1 MQIRISENLKK
12 ALNEAKNMANKYSSE
27 IGTEHVLY
35 GLAVIQSSKAGKIL
49 LKHGINKAMLEKLF
63 SQADE
68 QMSIMGSPPFTAR
81 VNTALNQ
88 AFQLSLECGKSEA
101 KTEFVLLVLLK
112 AVQGMAHMILR
123 QYADINAI
131 AKELMTLLESKE
143 ADQPQSNAPQLPG
156 DLADLGCDLTKRARE
171 NKIDPVIG
179 RDEEIERIIQILCRK
194 TKNNP
199 VLIGEPGVGKT
210 AVVEGLA
217 RKIVLGQVPEILKD
231 KILFSLDIAS
241 IVAGTKYRGAME
253 EKLKAAISVIMS
265 SKNIIVFVDELHTLA
280 QSGGKDGEVSP
291 ADILKPYLA
300 RGEMQTIG
308 ATTIDEYRKYI
319 EKDKALERRFQ
330 PVIVEPPNVFDTI
343 NILKGLKSNYE
354 AFHKV
359 ELTYEAI
366 EAAVKLSD
374 RYIMDRF
381 LPDKAIDLID
391 EAMSKAKVSV
401 GTYPPMVK
409 ELEYKIKA
417 LEKQKTEANDK
428 EEYERAAN
436 LKNEIDNIYKQLEAT
451 KVSHVKEGERSGR
464 ISYDDIAEVVA
475 KWTKIPVNRL
485 NETESVRLVNLEKI
499 LGERVIGQERACET
513 VAKAIRRNRAGLGD
527 PDRPIGTFLF
537 LGPTG
542 VGKTE
547 LTKALS
553 AAVMGDENAVIRMDM
568 SEYME
573 SHSVAKLIGSPPGYV
588 GFDEGGQLTE
598 QIRRRP
604 YSIVLFDEIE
614 KAHTDVYNILLQLLD
629 DGRLTDSHG
638 RVVNFKNAIIIM
650 TSNVGVSELKKK
662 ARAALG
668 FYEVADE
675 SKKEEEDTESILMAA
690 LKRHFKP
697 EFINRIDVISI
708 FHHLSEAH
716 IKNIVSILMNKVKNN
731 LSEKNI
737 TLNVTQNMIDFLVKT
752 GYDKEYGA
760 RPLKRTIVQYIEDP
774 LAESFLSGKI
784 KCGDCVAID
793 YKNGKVVLD
802 K

>member
-12 ALNEAKNMANKYSSE
+12 ALNEAKKMAVKYSSE
-27 IGTEHVLY
+27 IATEHVLY
-35 GLAVIQSSKAGKIL
+35 GLVANTASKAGKIL
-49 LKHGINKAMLEKLF
+49 SKHGISKSVIDKLF
-63 SQADE
+63 HAEGEHVSMIGQPA
-68 QMSIMGSPPFTAR
+68 FTAR

-88 AFQLSLECGKSEA
+88 AYNYSLEQGKLEA
-101 KTEFVLLVLLK
+101 KTEFVLLALLK
-112 AVQGMAHMILR
+112 DTHSVAYMIVH
-123 QYADINAI
+123 QFASIIDIVGDIMHLVDNVDLDTG
-131 AKELMTLLESKE
+131 EGSG
-143 ADQPQSNAPQLPG
+143 QQLPG
-156 DLADLGCDLTKRARE
+156 DLFDLGLDLTKRARE
-171 NKIDPVIG
+171 NKTDPVIG

-217 RKIVLGQVPEILKD
+217 KRVVLGQVPEILKD
-231 KILFSLDIAS
+231 KIIFSLDMAS
-241 IVAGTKYRGAME
+241 IIAGTKYRGAME
-253 EKLKAAISVIMS
+253 EKLKTAISTIMAAQ
-265 SKNIIVFVDELHTLA
+265 NIIVFIDEIHTLA
-280 QSGGKDGEVSP
+280 QSGGKDGEVSA

-300 RGEMQTIG
+300 RGELQTIG
-308 ATTIDEYRKYI
+308 ATTLDEYRKHI

-330 PVIVEPPNVFDTI
+330 PVTIDPPNINDTI
-343 NILKGLKSNYE
+343 QILKGLKSNYE
-354 AFHKV
+354 SFHKV
-359 ELTYEAI
+359 ELTDEAI

-401 GTYPPMVK
+401 GTYPPEVK
-409 ELEYKIKA
+409 NLESRIA
-417 LEKQKTEANDK
+417 VLEKQKNEASAK

-436 LKNEIDNIYKQLEAT
+436 IKNEIYQLSKELAAT
-451 KVSHVKEGERSGR
+451 KVNYVKEGERAGK
-464 ISYDDIAEVVA
+464 ITYEHIAEVVA
-475 KWTKIPVNRL
+475 KWTKIPVKRL
-485 NETESVRLVNLEKI
+485 NETESNRLINLESE
-499 LGERVIGQERACET
+499 LGKRVIGQESAVQA

-527 PDRPIGTFLF
+527 PNRPIGTFLF

-553 AAVMGDENAVIRMDM
+553 EAVMGDENAIIRLDM

-573 SHSVAKLIGSPPGYV
+573 SHSVSKLIGSPPGYV

-598 QIRRRP
+598 QVRRRP

-614 KAHTDVYNILLQLLD
+614 KAHGDVYNMLLQLLD

-638 RVVNFKNAIIIM
+638 LAVNFKNTIIIM
-650 TSNVGVSELKKK
+650 TSNIGISELKKK
-662 ARAALG
+662 TMSLG
-668 FYEVADE
+668 FGGGLEDG
-675 SKKEEEDTESILMAA
+675 KKDAEDTESILTAA

-708 FHHLSEAH
+708 FHHLSESN
-716 IKNIVSILMNKVKNN
+716 IKSIVSIMLSKVKKN
-731 LSEKNI
+731 LLEKNI
-737 TLNVTQNMIDFLVKT
+737 SFSVTEGMTEFLLKT

-760 RPLKRTIVQYIEDP
+760 RPLRRTIVQYIEDP

-784 KCGDCVAID
+784 ASGDIVTID
-793 YKNGKVVLD
+793 YKDGKVVINRQ
-802 K
+802 

>member
-1 MQIRISENLKK
+1 MQIRVSENLKK
-12 ALNEAKNMANKYSSE
+12 ALNDAKKMAIRYSSE
-27 IGTEHVLY
+27 IGTEYVLY
-35 GLAVIQSSKAGKIL
+35 GLALNVQSKAGRIL
-49 LKHGINKAMLEKLF
+49 SKYGINRAVFEQVF
-63 SQADE
+63 SQAGE
-68 QMSIMGSPPFTAR
+68 QVSILGDPSFTPR
-81 VNTALNQ
+81 VNTALSQ
-88 AFQLSLECGKSEA
+88 AYQIAVECGKAEA
-101 KTEFVLLVLLK
+101 KTEFMLFVLLK
-112 AVQGMAHMILR
+112 DVQGLAYMILR
-123 QYADINAI
+123 QFVDIKAMAD
-131 AKELMTLLESKE
+131 ELLMLIGSNETEL
-143 ADQPQSNAPQLPG
+143 PQVQVPELPG
-156 DLADLGCDLTKRARE
+156 DLVDLGSDLTKRARE

-231 KILFSLDIAS
+231 KILFSMDMAS
-241 IVAGTKYRGAME
+241 LIAGTKYRGAME
-253 EKLKAAISVIMS
+253 EKLKTAIFAIMS
-265 SKNIIVFVDELHTLA
+265 SQNIIVFIDELHTLA

-300 RGEMQTIG
+300 RGELQTIG
-308 ATTIDEYRKYI
+308 ATTLDEYRKHI

-330 PVIVEPPNVFDTI
+330 PVTVDPPNVNDTI
-343 NILKGLKSNYE
+343 TILKGLKSNYE

-359 ELTYEAI
+359 ELTDEAI

-401 GTYPPMVK
+401 GTYPPIVK
-409 ELEYKIKA
+409 ELEGKIVV
-417 LEKQKTEANDK
+417 LEKQKKDAADRQ
-428 EEYERAAN
+428 EYERAAN
-436 LKNEIDNIYKQLEAT
+436 LKNEIDNLVRELDAT
-451 KVSHVKEGERSGR
+451 KVSHMQEGERSGK
-464 ISYDDIAEVVA
+464 IVFEDIAEIVA
-475 KWTKIPVNRL
+475 KWTKIPVKRL
-485 NETESVRLVNLEKI
+485 NETETNRLMNLEKE
-499 LGERVIGQERACET
+499 LRERVIGQERAVEA
-513 VAKAIRRNRAGLGD
+513 VSKAIRRNRAGLGD
-527 PDRPIGTFLF
+527 PNRPIGTFLF

-553 AAVMGDENAVIRMDM
+553 EAVMGDENAVIRLDM

-573 SHSVAKLIGSPPGYV
+573 SHSVSKLIGSPPGYI

-614 KAHTDVYNILLQLLD
+614 KAHQDVYNILLQLLD

-638 RVVNFKNAIIIM
+638 RVVNFKNSIIIL

-662 ARAALG
+662 ARNTLG
-668 FYEVADE
+668 FGEAVDE
-675 SKKEEEDTESILMAA
+675 NKKEAEDTESILTAA

-697 EFINRIDVISI
+697 EFINRIDVISV

-716 IKNIVSILMNKVKNN
+716 IKSIVTILMAKVKKN
-731 LSEKNI
+731 LAEKNI
-737 TLNVTQNMIDFLVKT
+737 TLDITQSMIDFLVKT

-760 RPLKRTIVQYIEDP
+760 RPLRRTIVQYIEDP
-774 LAESFLSGKI
+774 LAESFLAGKL
-784 KCGDCVAID
+784 KNGDRVIID
-793 YKNGKVVLD
+793 YKDGKVVLD
-802 K
+802 R